1 MKIIMSTFLYLLIL
15 VSPSLLAAPLAPH
28 SYPDLANS
36 IDNNLQSNLKKSLH
50 KLGLSKP
57 ANNKKLALTLV
68 DITDEDNP
76 KVAAVNGTEMMY
88 AASLPKIAILLGA
101 FERIENGSMKL
112 DSDTHKL
119 MTRMIRNSSNSAAT
133 AMLNKV
139 GKKYLAKLLQ
149 SPRYKLY
156 DKSKNGGLW
165 VGKEYG
171 RGAAF
176 RRDPLHNISHGATA
190 MQVARYYY
198 FLETNRLVSSKLTKV
213 MKEILSKPAINHK
226 FVKGLKSKHPD
237 SKIFR
242 KSGSW
247 RQFHADSAIV
257 ERDGRRYI
265 AVALAENPKGG
276 KWLSQLIVEMDKLIF
291 SEQIASVSPSSSPLE
306 SSYPS
311 DNALL
316 TPPLLVS
323 ALD

>member
-1 MKIIMSTFLYLLIL
+1 MKIIMSTILTLLVL
-15 VSPSLLAAPLAPH
+15 VSPSLFASP

-36 IDNNLQSNLKKSLH
+36 IDKNLQSNLKKSLQ
-50 KLGLSKP
+50 KLGLNRP

-76 KVAAVNGTEMMY
+76 RVAAINGTEMMY

-101 FERIENGSMKL
+101 FERIENGSLKL
-112 DSDTHKL
+112 NKQNRAL
-119 MTRMIRNSSNSAAT
+119 MTKMIRNSSNTAAT
-133 AMLNKV
+133 TMLNKV
-139 GKKYLAKLLQ
+139 GKKYLANLLQ

-171 RGAAF
+171 RGSAF
-176 RRDPLHNISHGATA
+176 KRDPLHNISHGATA

-198 FLETNRLVSSKLTKV
+198 LLETNRLVSAKLTKD

-226 FVKGLKSKHPD
+226 FVKGLKSTHPD

-276 KWLSQLIVEMDKLIF
+276 QWLSQVIVEMDKLIF
-291 SEQIASVSPSSSPLE
+291 SEQVASSSK
-306 SSYPS
+306 
-311 DNALL
+311 ALP
-316 TPPLLVS
+316 TAALLVS
-323 ALD
+323 SLD

>member
-1 MKIIMSTFLYLLIL
+1 MKKVFSFVLFLLTL
-15 VSPSLLAAPLAPH
+15 VSSSLFASPSF
-28 SYPDLANS
+28 PDLTNS
-36 IDNNLQSNLKKSLH
+36 IDKSLQYNLNNSLK

-57 ANNKKLALTLV
+57 VANKKLALSLV
-68 DITDEDNP
+68 DITDPEKP
-76 KVAAVNGTEMMY
+76 KVAAVNGTNMMY

-101 FERIENGSMKL
+101 FERIENGTLKL
-112 DSDTHKL
+112 DKKNREL
-119 MTRMIRNSSNSAAT
+119 MTRMIRNSSNTAAT

-176 RRDPLHNISHGATA
+176 QRDPLHNISHGATA

-198 FLETNRLVSSKLTKV
+198 LLETNRLVSAKLTKD

-226 FVKGLKSKHPD
+226 FVKGLKRVHPK
-237 SKIFR
+237 SEIFR

-247 RQFHADSAIV
+247 HQFHADSAIV

-276 KWLSQLIVEMDKLIF
+276 QWLSKIIVEMDKLIF
-291 SEQIASVSPSSSPLE
+291 SEQLASSSSTHPAPVL
-306 SSYPS
+306 
-311 DNALL
+311 
-316 TPPLLVS
+316 
-323 ALD
+323 

>member
-1 MKIIMSTFLYLLIL
+1 MKKSICVLFCLLFL
-15 VSPSLLAAPLAPH
+15 VSSSVFASN
-28 SYPDLANS
+28 SYPDLSNS
-36 IDNNLQSNLKKSLH
+36 IDGRLQFNLKKSLN
-50 KLGLSKP
+50 KLGLSKH
-57 ANNKKLALTLV
+57 ASNKKLALTLV

-101 FERIENGSMKL
+101 FERIENGTMKL
-112 DSDTHKL
+112 DKKNREL
-119 MTRMIRNSSNSAAT
+119 LTRMIRNSSNTAAT

-190 MQVARYYY
+190 MQVARFYY
-198 FLETNRLVSSKLTKV
+198 FLETDRLVSAKLTKH

-226 FVKGLKSKHPD
+226 FVKGLNSTQP
-237 SKIFR
+237 SSEIFR

-276 KWLSQLIVEMDKLIF
+276 QWLSQLIVEMDKLIF
-291 SEQIASVSPSSSPLE
+291 SEQLASSSGSP
-306 SSYPS
+306 
-311 DNALL
+311 A
-316 TPPLLVS
+316 PLL
-323 ALD
+323 

>member
-1 MKIIMSTFLYLLIL
+1 MQKIHKTFSNNFSYPFYLLIFL
-15 VSPSLLAAPLAPH
+15 SSFLSTSIFATD
-28 SYPDLANS
+28 YPDLAKS
-36 IDNNLQSNLKKSLH
+36 IDSNLQQNLKQSLK
-50 KLGLSKP
+50 KLGLTKAVS
-57 ANNKKLALTLV
+57 NKKLALSLV
-68 DITDEDNP
+68 DITDPNNP
-76 KVAAVNGTEMMY
+76 KVAAVNGTNMMY

-101 FERIENGSMKL
+101 FERIENGSLKFN
-112 DSDTHKL
+112 KQNRQL

-133 AMLNKV
+133 AVLNLV
-139 GKKYLAKLLQ
+139 GKKYLANLLQ

-176 RRDPLHNISHGATA
+176 QRDPLHNISHGATA

-198 FLETNRLVSSKLTKV
+198 MLETNRLVSPRLTKF

-226 FVKGLKSKHPD
+226 FVKGLKKVHPD
-237 SKIFR
+237 SDIYR

-265 AVALAENPKGG
+265 AVGLAENPKGG
-276 KWLSQLIVEMDKLIF
+276 LWLSKLIVEMDKLIF
-291 SEQIASVSPSSSPLE
+291 SEQVASSSVSSSKLPA
-306 SSYPS
+306 P
-311 DNALL
+311 ALL
-316 TPPLLVS
+316 IS
-323 ALD
+323 SLD

>member
-1 MKIIMSTFLYLLIL
+1 MKKSISVLFCLLFL
-15 VSPSLLAAPLAPH
+15 VSTSSSFA
-28 SYPDLANS
+28 SYPDLSNS
-36 IDNNLQSNLKKSLH
+36 IDGRLQYNLKKSLN

-57 ANNKKLALTLV
+57 ASNKKLALTLV
-68 DITDEDNP
+68 DITDEANP

-101 FERIENGSMKL
+101 FERIENGTMKL
-112 DSDTHKL
+112 DKRNHEL
-119 MTRMIRNSSNSAAT
+119 LTRMIRNSSNTAAT

-139 GKKYLAKLLQ
+139 GKNYLAKLLQ

-171 RGAAF
+171 RGSAF

-190 MQVARYYY
+190 MQVARFYY
-198 FLETNRLVSSKLTKV
+198 FLETNRLVSAKLTKD

-226 FVKGLKSKHPD
+226 FVKGLKSVQP
-237 SKIFR
+237 SSEIFR

-257 ERDGRRYI
+257 ERNGRRYI
-265 AVALAENPKGG
+265 AVALAEDPKGG
-276 KWLSQLIVEMDKLIF
+276 QWLSQLIVEMDKLIF
-291 SEQIASVSPSSSPLE
+291 SEPLE
-306 SSYPS
+306 LAASSTGSPE
-311 DNALL
+311 
-316 TPPLLVS
+316 PLL
-323 ALD
+323 

>member
-1 MKIIMSTFLYLLIL
+1 MKKVFSFVLFLLTL
-15 VSPSLLAAPLAPH
+15 VSSSLFASPSF
-28 SYPDLANS
+28 PDLTNS
-36 IDNNLQSNLKKSLH
+36 IDKTLQYNLNNSLK

-57 ANNKKLALTLV
+57 VANKKLALSLV
-68 DITDEDNP
+68 DITDPEKP
-76 KVAAVNGTEMMY
+76 KVAAVNGTNMMY

-101 FERIENGSMKL
+101 FERIENGTLKL
-112 DSDTHKL
+112 DKKNREL
-119 MTRMIRNSSNSAAT
+119 MTRMIRNSSNTAAT

-176 RRDPLHNISHGATA
+176 QRDPLHNISHGATA

-198 FLETNRLVSSKLTKV
+198 LLETNRLVSAKLTKD

-226 FVKGLKSKHPD
+226 FVKGLKRVHPK
-237 SKIFR
+237 SEIFR

-247 RQFHADSAIV
+247 HQFHADSAIV

-276 KWLSQLIVEMDKLIF
+276 QWLSKIIVEMDKLIF
-291 SEQIASVSPSSSPLE
+291 SEQLASSSSTHPAPVL
-306 SSYPS
+306 
-311 DNALL
+311 
-316 TPPLLVS
+316 
-323 ALD
+323 

>member
-1 MKIIMSTFLYLLIL
+1 MKKSISVLFCLLVL
-15 VSPSLLAAPLAPH
+15 VSPSSFA
-28 SYPDLANS
+28 SYPDLSSS
-36 IDNNLQSNLKKSLH
+36 IDGSLQLSLKKSLN

-57 ANNKKLALTLV
+57 ASNKKLALTLV

-101 FERIENGSMKL
+101 FERIENGTMKL
-112 DSDTHKL
+112 DKQNREL
-119 MTRMIRNSSNSAAT
+119 LTRMIRNSSNSAAT

-190 MQVARYYY
+190 MQVARFYY
-198 FLETNRLVSSKLTKV
+198 FLETNRLVSAKLTKH

-226 FVKGLKSKHPD
+226 FVKGLKSVQPA
-237 SKIFR
+237 SEIFR

-265 AVALAENPKGG
+265 AVALAEDPKGG
-276 KWLSQLIVEMDKLIF
+276 QWLSKLIVEMDKLIF
-291 SEQIASVSPSSSPLE
+291 SEQLAASSTG
-306 SSYPS
+306 YPV
-311 DNALL
+311 
-316 TPPLLVS
+316 PLL
-323 ALD
+323 

>member
-1 MKIIMSTFLYLLIL
+1 M
-15 VSPSLLAAPLAPH
+15 
-28 SYPDLANS
+28 
-36 IDNNLQSNLKKSLH
+36 
-50 KLGLSKP
+50 
-57 ANNKKLALTLV
+57 V

-101 FERIENGSMKL
+101 FERIENGTMKL
-112 DSDTHKL
+112 DKKNRGL
-119 MTRMIRNSSNSAAT
+119 LTRMIRNSSNTAAT

-171 RGAAF
+171 RGSAF

-190 MQVARYYY
+190 MQVARFYYY
-198 FLETNRLVSSKLTKV
+198 LETDRLVSAKLTKQ

-226 FVKGLKSKHPD
+226 FVKGLNSVQP
-237 SKIFR
+237 SSEIFR

-265 AVALAENPKGG
+265 AVALAEDPKGG
-276 KWLSQLIVEMDKLIF
+276 QWLSQLIVEMDKLIF
-291 SEQIASVSPSSSPLE
+291 SEQVASSTR
-306 SSYPS
+306 YP
-311 DNALL
+311 A
-316 TPPLLVS
+316 PLL
-323 ALD
+323 

>member
-1 MKIIMSTFLYLLIL
+1 MKKVFSFVLFLLTL
-15 VSPSLLAAPLAPH
+15 VSSSLFASPSF
-28 SYPDLANS
+28 PDLTNS
-36 IDNNLQSNLKKSLH
+36 IDKTLQYNLNNSLK

-57 ANNKKLALTLV
+57 VANKKLALSLV
-68 DITDEDNP
+68 DITNPEKP
-76 KVAAVNGTEMMY
+76 KVAAVNGTNMMY

-101 FERIENGSMKL
+101 FERIENGTLKL
-112 DSDTHKL
+112 DKKNREL
-119 MTRMIRNSSNSAAT
+119 MTRMIRNSSNTAAT

-176 RRDPLHNISHGATA
+176 QRDPLHNISHGATA

-198 FLETNRLVSSKLTKV
+198 LLETNRLVSAKLTKD

-226 FVKGLKSKHPD
+226 FVKGLKRVHPK
-237 SKIFR
+237 SEIFR

-247 RQFHADSAIV
+247 HQFHADSAIV

-276 KWLSQLIVEMDKLIF
+276 QWLSKIIVEMDKLIF
-291 SEQIASVSPSSSPLE
+291 SEQLASSSSTHPAPVL
-306 SSYPS
+306 
-311 DNALL
+311 
-316 TPPLLVS
+316 
-323 ALD
+323 

>member
-1 MKIIMSTFLYLLIL
+1 MKKSISIFFYLLIL
-15 VSPSLLAAPLAPH
+15 VSSPVFASS
-28 SYPDLANS
+28 SYPDLAKS
-36 IDNNLQSNLKKSLH
+36 IDGNLQLNLNKSLK

-57 ANNKKLALTLV
+57 ASNKKLALTLV
-68 DITDEDNP
+68 DITDEDHP

-101 FERIENGSMKL
+101 FERIESGTMKL
-112 DSDTHKL
+112 DKNNREL
-119 MTRMIRNSSNSAAT
+119 MTRMIRNSSNQAAT

-139 GKKYLAKLLQ
+139 GKKYLANLLQ

-176 RRDPLHNISHGATA
+176 KRDPLHNISHGATA
-190 MQVARYYY
+190 MQVARFYY
-198 FLETNRLVSSKLTKV
+198 FLETNRLVSAKLTKD

-226 FVKGLKSKHPD
+226 FVKGLKNTHP
-237 SKIFR
+237 SSEIFR

-265 AVALAENPKGG
+265 AVALAENPNGG
-276 KWLSQLIVEMDKLIF
+276 QWLSQIIVEMDKLIF
-291 SEQIASVSPSSSPLE
+291 SDQLAASSTGL
-306 SSYPS
+306 
-311 DNALL
+311 
-316 TPPLLVS
+316 S
-323 ALD
+323 APIL

>member
-1 MKIIMSTFLYLLIL
+1 MKKSISVLFCLLIF
-15 VSPSLLAAPLAPH
+15 VSSSVFASS

-36 IDNNLQSNLKKSLH
+36 VDQVLQINLKKSLN

-57 ANNKKLALTLV
+57 ASNKKLALTLV

-76 KVAAVNGTEMMY
+76 KVAAINGTEMMY

-101 FERIENGSMKL
+101 FERIENGTMKL
-112 DSDTHKL
+112 DKQNHKL
-119 MTRMIRNSSNSAAT
+119 LTRMIRNSSNSAAT

-171 RGAAF
+171 RGSAF

-190 MQVARYYY
+190 MQVARFYYY
-198 FLETNRLVSSKLTKV
+198 LETDRLVSAKLTKQ

-226 FVKGLKSKHPD
+226 FVKGLKNVHPA
-237 SKIFR
+237 SEIYR

-276 KWLSQLIVEMDKLIF
+276 QWLSKLIVEMDKLIF
-291 SEQIASVSPSSSPLE
+291 SEQLAASSTG
-306 SSYPS
+306 YPVPT
-311 DNALL
+311 L
-316 TPPLLVS
+316 
-323 ALD
+323 

>member
-1 MKIIMSTFLYLLIL
+1 MKKVFNFFLYLLIL
-15 VSPSLLAAPLAPH
+15 VSPSLFASPSFPNL
-28 SYPDLANS
+28 SNS
-36 IDNNLQSNLKKSLH
+36 IDNTLQHNLKNSLK

-57 ANNKKLALTLV
+57 VANKKLALSLV
-68 DITDEDNP
+68 DITDPDHP
-76 KVAAVNGTEMMY
+76 KVAAVNGSNMMY

-101 FERIENGSMKL
+101 FERIENGTLKL
-112 DSDTHKL
+112 DKKNREL

-176 RRDPLHNISHGATA
+176 QRDPLHNISHGATA

-198 FLETNRLVSSKLTKV
+198 LLETNRLVSAKLTKD

-226 FVKGLKSKHPD
+226 FVKGLKRVHPD
-237 SKIFR
+237 SEIFR

-276 KWLSQLIVEMDKLIF
+276 QWLSKIIVEMDKLIF
-291 SEQIASVSPSSSPLE
+291 SEQLASSSSTHPAPVL
-306 SSYPS
+306 
-311 DNALL
+311 
-316 TPPLLVS
+316 
-323 ALD
+323 